1 MTLPRVCFLVLLAF
15 VSIEM
20 HFRNSDATL
29 VDLLIDVQNR
39 LAEMQAG
46 EVKLQKEIEGL
57 GKNLAK
63 NLMINATEMEAE
75 LHEVDG
81 TAKRIL
87 HEVAGIQSVQK
98 KIAYVGSA
106 GASSAYNGNYGAKY
120 AFQESAWWASGDGLP
135 QSVWFD
141 FGTSNHVLSKIDLRC
156 NHISLAPKKFQI
168 VGSNDCRTWSVLLEI
183 ENGGFTSSNQLKT
196 WNIPMSNRNA
206 FSCIGLKVFTVN
218 GSTFTEVKHI
228 VMWG

>member
-1 MTLPRVCFLVLLAF
+1 MTLPRMCTLVLLAF
-15 VSIEM
+15 VSIEL
-20 HFRNSDATL
+20 RNSDATI

-46 EVKLQKEIEGL
+46 EMKLQKEMEAL
-57 GKNLAK
+57 GKNFAK

-75 LHEVDG
+75 LHKVDG
-81 TAKRIL
+81 TANRIL
-87 HEVAGIQSVQK
+87 HEVAATTTQK

-106 GASSAYNGNYGAKY
+106 GASSFIDISYGAKY
-120 AFQESAWWASGDGLP
+120 AFQESKFWLNAGGDGLP
-135 QSVWFD
+135 QSVWFN
-141 FGTSNHVLSKIDLRC
+141 FGTSNHVLSKIDIRY
-156 NHISLAPKKFQI
+156 NDFSHAPKKFQI

-196 WNIPMSNRNA
+196 WNIPMSNRNP

-218 GSTFTEVKHI
+218 GSSFTQVKHI